1 MKVTDSSQRAV
12 AALNAALGCT
22 NIQATECSCSH
33 TYNNLNQIEIINT
46 PRTEVIAIATYN

>member
-12 AALNAALGCT
+12 ATLNAALGCT
-22 NIQATECSCSH
+22 TIQATECSCSH